1 MENKTKVLTL
11 VTVVSSIIT
20 TVLILSYFTG
30 SGLSLEFGILFLA
43 ITEMLIGVA
52 QYELARSKENKSYN
66 LIGDL
71 CIFVGIIILIV
82 VIGSRII

>member
-1 MENKTKVLTL
+1 MENKTKVLTV
-11 VTVVSSIIT
+11 VTVASSIIT
-20 TVLILSYFTG
+20 TVLILLYFTG
-30 SGLSLEFGILFLA
+30 VGLSLEIGILFLA

-52 QYELARSKENKSYN
+52 QYEIAKSKEQNGYN

-71 CIFVGIIILIV
+71 CIFVGIVILIV